1 MKYHIDNSL
10 YEYILRSLLTS
21 GACTWAQKS
30 RWTGLR
36 LSVYHT
42 LYGRLEVVSMQA
54 IFTCIPAINQC
65 MFSDVLIQWCFFSS
79 SCPHEWR
86 RRGLQA
92 TVGEEPSDHLLLCST
107 HCDSWFYCSHI
118 LSRSHI
124 WRWAEL
130 VVVITMN
137 SLLDHHRELLLV
149 TELDDHLCRG
159 DFSHLKVHGSS
170 MCFSSYMK
178 RLRDISVAIHMWETF
193 LIV

>member
-36 LSVYHT
+36 LNVYHT

-79 SCPHEWR
+79 SCPHERR

-92 TVGEEPSDHLLLCST
+92 TVGEPSDHLLLCST
-107 HCDSWFYCSHI
+107 HYDSWLYCSHI
-118 LSRSHI
+118 LSSSHI
-124 WRWAEL
+124 DKEWL
-130 VVVITMN
+130 NHQIVVSCHTSV
-137 SLLDHHRELLLV
+137 SHHQLM
-149 TELDDHLCRG
+149 TW
-159 DFSHLKVHGSS
+159 LK
-170 MCFSSYMK
+170 
-178 RLRDISVAIHMWETF
+178 W
-193 LIV
+193 